1 MDTTAKP
8 VAPEAPVCLPTQPP
22 FTTEPTD
29 LHPSAAAQ
37 SGKDLITGEMHTVS
51 IPVLRETYE
60 QGVTF
65 IAAQGWDEDGGWR
78 TILANG
84 LGYLRTDQEI
94 TALNAAAHA
103 GVPELGSQVEAMLH
117 QLADYQAMYAVMKFR
132 AFESQQLVELLER
145 KVQAY
150 RATER
155 FWDGWGAQVRAE
167 LFRLDAENKTL
178 RRQLAA
184 MENAAPAIQPVPS
197 PPSWR
202 QRLRARFRSPQAGA
216 A

>member
-1 MDTTAKP
+1 MDTTANP
-8 VAPEAPVCLPTQPP
+8 IVPEAPVCLPAQPL
-22 FTTEPTD
+22 FTIEPTD

-37 SGKDLITGEMHTVS
+37 PGKDRITGEMRTVP
-51 IPVLRETYE
+51 IRVLRETYE
-60 QGVTF
+60 QGVAF
-65 IAAQGWDEDGGWR
+65 IAAQGWAEDGGWR
-78 TILANG
+78 IILANG

-94 TALNAAAHA
+94 TALNAAARA
-103 GVPELGSQVEAMLH
+103 AVPELGSQVEAMLH

-132 AFESQQLVELLER
+132 AFENQQLVELLER
-145 KVQAY
+145 QVNAY

-184 MENAAPAIQPVPS
+184 VENADPATRPVPS
-197 PPSWR
+197 PTSWW
-202 QRLRARFRSPQAGA
+202 QRLRARFRPPRAGSE
-216 A
+216 